1 MSFEILQEWNGNLE
15 IFSRP
20 QAEENFRQHLLL
32 RTDQYFTEN
41 SRSSTKVSLT
51 DLNDVAKWQST
62 LL

>member
-1 MSFEILQEWNGNLE
+1 MLQEWNGNLE

-20 QAEENFRQHLLL
+20 QAEENFRQRLLL

-51 DLNDVAKWQST
+51 DLNDVAKW
-62 LL
+62 